1 MSATG
6 TWFSIALLCLVSA
19 SGCVRPVW
27 PGSDRYFPPAD
38 VLPRAP
44 GRDTPRGPIRDTTYT
59 SSEGRRPGVS
69 SKLVYAKES
78 PSTLIARDA
87 SRCVVTAKRF
97 AETREG
103 EEAWCIWTNGQ

>member
-1 MSATG
+1 MNGPG
-6 TWFSIALLCLVSA
+6 TSIAIVLLCLVSA
-19 SGCVRPVW
+19 SGCARPVW

-38 VLPRAP
+38 VVPRAP
-44 GRDTPRGPIRDTTYT
+44 GRDTPWGPVRDTIYT
-59 SSEGRRPGVS
+59 TNDARRPGVS

-87 SRCVVTAKRF
+87 SRCIVTRKRF